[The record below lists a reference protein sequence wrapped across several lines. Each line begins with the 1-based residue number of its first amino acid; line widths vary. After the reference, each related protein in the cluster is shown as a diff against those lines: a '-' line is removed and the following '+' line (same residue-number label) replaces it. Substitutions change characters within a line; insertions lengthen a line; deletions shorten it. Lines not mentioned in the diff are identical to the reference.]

1 MASSTVSEDDLKRW
15 HTDTKTLYQLAER
28 NTPRYFPPVIDRI
41 TAYLKA
47 RNCLPA
53 FVEDEFS
60 GECGEL
66 YVISNEMGLNGAG
79 AMLYRGILDMCTEL
93 AGDSIYIMPSSIH
106 ECMFVEAGKVS
117 EPKMLADIVKE
128 ANDSVLHRQDIL
140 SYNVY
145 YYDRKKHMLTTVT
158 V

>member
-1 MASSTVSEDDLKRW
+1 
-15 HTDTKTLYQLAER
+15 
-28 NTPRYFPPVIDRI
+28 
-41 TAYLKA
+41 
-47 RNCLPA
+47 
-53 FVEDEFS
+53 
-60 GECGEL
+60 
-66 YVISNEMGLNGAG
+66 
-79 AMLYRGILDMCTEL
+79 
-93 AGDSIYIMPSSIH
+93 MPSSIH

>member
-1 MASSTVSEDDLKRW
+1 
-15 HTDTKTLYQLAER
+15 
-28 NTPRYFPPVIDRI
+28 
-41 TAYLKA
+41 
-47 RNCLPA
+47 
-53 FVEDEFS
+53 
-60 GECGEL
+60 
-66 YVISNEMGLNGAG
+66 
-79 AMLYRGILDMCTEL
+79 
-93 AGDSIYIMPSSIH
+93 
-106 ECMFVEAGKVS
+106 VEAGKVS